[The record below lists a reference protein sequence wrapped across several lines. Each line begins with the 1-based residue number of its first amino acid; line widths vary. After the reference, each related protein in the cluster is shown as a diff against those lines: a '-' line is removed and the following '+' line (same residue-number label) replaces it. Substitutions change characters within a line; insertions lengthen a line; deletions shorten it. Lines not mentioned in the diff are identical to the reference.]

1 MKFRRLAVATVV
13 ASLFASG
20 AALAD
25 LTVGITVSATGPASA
40 LGAPQK
46 NTVALL
52 PATVGGEKVNWIVLD
67 DATDPTQA
75 SKNAKKLADNLGKTF
90 ALTGWTAQAVDVV
103 QDSGELNPSV
113 RVVLMA
119 DDGTAYDC
127 VSTGIAKALSNLQAV
142 LGEPSSWPEPVK
154 VKAVEEKGRRG
165 FRYTTLVLA

>member
-1 MKFRRLAVATVV
+1 MTENTAEIV
-13 ASLFASG
+13 
-20 AALAD
+20 LAD
-25 LTVGITVSATGPASA
+25 TTTNAQGIIDAFQNPDAAVFSTIKVESFADRITVIKAMT
-40 LGAPQK
+40 
-46 NTVALL
+46 
-52 PATVGGEKVNWIVLD
+52 
-67 DATDPTQA
+67 
-75 SKNAKKLADNLGKTF
+75 NAKKLGDNLGKTF
-90 ALTGWTAQAVDVV
+90 NLTGWTAQAVDVV

>member
-1 MKFRRLAVATVV
+1 MTENTAEIVLADTTTNAQSIIDAFQNPDADVFSTIKVESFADRITVV
-13 ASLFASG
+13 KAM
-20 AALAD
+20 
-25 LTVGITVSATGPASA
+25 T
-40 LGAPQK
+40 
-46 NTVALL
+46 
-52 PATVGGEKVNWIVLD
+52 
-67 DATDPTQA
+67 
-75 SKNAKKLADNLGKTF
+75 NAKKLADNLGKTF

-103 QDSGELNPSV
+103 QDSGEVSPSV

>member
-1 MKFRRLAVATVV
+1 MTENTAEIVLADTTTNAQNIIDAFQHPDAAVFSTIKVESFTDRITVV
-13 ASLFASG
+13 KAM
-20 AALAD
+20 
-25 LTVGITVSATGPASA
+25 T
-40 LGAPQK
+40 
-46 NTVALL
+46 
-52 PATVGGEKVNWIVLD
+52 
-67 DATDPTQA
+67 
-75 SKNAKKLADNLGKTF
+75 NAKKLADNLGKTF

-103 QDSGELNPSV
+103 QDSGELSPSV

-127 VSTGIAKALSNLQAV
+127 VSTGIAKALSNFQAV

>member
-1 MKFRRLAVATVV
+1 MTENTAEIVLADTTTNAQNIIDAFQNPDAAVFSTINVVSFADRITVV
-13 ASLFASG
+13 KAM
-20 AALAD
+20 
-25 LTVGITVSATGPASA
+25 T
-40 LGAPQK
+40 
-46 NTVALL
+46 
-52 PATVGGEKVNWIVLD
+52 
-67 DATDPTQA
+67 
-75 SKNAKKLADNLGKTF
+75 NAKKLADNLDKTF

-103 QDSGELNPSV
+103 QDSGELSPSV

-127 VSTGIAKALSNLQAV
+127 VSTGIANALSNLQAV

>member
-1 MKFRRLAVATVV
+1 MTENTAEIVLADTPTYVQGIIDAFKNPDAAIFSTINVESFADRITVV
-13 ASLFASG
+13 K
-20 AALAD
+20 AL
-25 LTVGITVSATGPASA
+25 T
-40 LGAPQK
+40 
-46 NTVALL
+46 
-52 PATVGGEKVNWIVLD
+52 
-67 DATDPTQA
+67 
-75 SKNAKKLADNLGKTF
+75 NAKKLADNLGKTF

-165 FRYTTLVLA
+165 FRYLTLVLA

>member
-1 MKFRRLAVATVV
+1 MTENTAEIVLADTPTYVQGIIDAFKNPDAAIFSTINVESFADRITVV
-13 ASLFASG
+13 K
-20 AALAD
+20 AL
-25 LTVGITVSATGPASA
+25 T
-40 LGAPQK
+40 
-46 NTVALL
+46 
-52 PATVGGEKVNWIVLD
+52 
-67 DATDPTQA
+67 
-75 SKNAKKLADNLGKTF
+75 NAKKLADNLGKTF